1 MQLSNKI
8 LDKINR
14 IKLLIF
20 DVDGVLTDGSIFI
33 SSSGEEYKR
42 FSIEDG
48 TGAAFARLAK
58 LPLALISGRFSKAT
72 SIRAKELKINDCYQG
87 SLNKLS
93 DYYELCKKYNVNSQ
107 EVAYIGDSYI
117 DIPVM
122 KEVGLPIT
130 VPNAN
135 NMVKNIAD
143 YVTIKKGGEGVL
155 LEVVELILFNQ
166 GRFDIIIKKMEK
178 NIYKS

>member
-1 MQLSNKI
+1 MQLSDKV

-20 DVDGVLTDGSIFI
+20 DVDGVLTEGSIFI
-33 SSSGEEYKR
+33 SSNGEEYKK
-42 FSIEDG
+42 FSIEDA

-58 LPLALISGRFSKAT
+58 LPVALISGRFSKAT
-72 SIRAKELKINDCYQG
+72 SIRAKELKISDCYQG

-93 DYYELCKKYNVNSQ
+93 DFYKVCKKYNVNSK

-130 VPNAN
+130 VPNGN

-143 YVTIKKGGEGVL
+143 YVTMKKGGEGVL
-155 LEVVELILFNQ
+155 LEVVELILINQ
-166 GRFDIIIKKMEK
+166 GKFDMIIKKMK
-178 NIYKS
+178 KDIYKS